1 VSVTIKDVEHV
12 ASLAKLSFSEDE
24 KQKLASQLNEILEYM
39 EQLNQL
45 DTKNVEPLSHVIE
58 LSNVFRK
65 DELKPTL
72 TQEEALQNA
81 PAKTEK
87 LFRVPKVIGER

>member
-1 VSVTIKDVEHV
+1 MSVTIRDVEHV
-12 ASLAKLSFSEDE
+12 ASLAKLSFDEDE

-45 DTKNVEPLSHVIE
+45 DTSNVEPLSHVIE
-58 LSNVFRK
+58 LSNVFRE

-72 TQEEALQNA
+72 TQGEALRNA

-87 LFRVPKVIGER
+87 FFRVPKVIGER